1 MKHIHSTRKVF
12 MGTVGIVV
20 LSALSGC
27 QSAPE
32 GDQAT
37 SEQTE
42 AQNKFLVV
50 EQLTNGKY
58 VIVEEM
64 PTTGPS
70 RAIIKETDENGTVSE
85 RVMSEAEM
93 KELADQEYKKME
105 AGQSELNAE
114 PKSEGMGLAGTIL
127 AAAGGAL
134 LGNMIGNALM
144 NNKNVQ
150 RHQDMS
156 NRSNYH
162 RSASGMNNGAASN
175 TQKKSYFGNSASKS
189 TSSSSSFGG

>member
-1 MKHIHSTRKVF
+1 MKHFTSAKHIM
-12 MGTVGIVV
+12 MGTMGLVV

-32 GDQAT
+32 EQPATEQA
-37 SEQTE
+37 EG
-42 AQNKFLVV
+42 QNKFLVV
-50 EQLTNGKY
+50 EQLSSGKY

-70 RAIIKETDENGTVSE
+70 RAIIKETDENGTVHE

-114 PKSEGMGLAGTIL
+114 PKGEGMGLAGTIL

-150 RHQDMS
+150 RHQDAS
-156 NRSNYH
+156 NRSAYH
-162 RSASGMNNGAASN
+162 RSASGMNNSATSN
-175 TQKKSYFGNSASKS
+175 TQKKSYFGNSASRS

>member
-1 MKHIHSTRKVF
+1 MKHF
-12 MGTVGIVV
+12 MNANTIVTGTVGIAV

-32 GDQAT
+32 EKTAE
-37 SEQTE
+37 SK
-42 AQNKFLVV
+42 NKFLVV
-50 EQLTNGKY
+50 EQLSSGKY

-64 PTTGPS
+64 PTEGPS
-70 RAIIKETDENGTVSE
+70 HALIRSKDENGTVHE
-85 RVMSEAEM
+85 RVLTEAEM

-105 AGQSELNAE
+105 AGKSELNAE
-114 PKSEGMGLAGTIL
+114 PRSEGMGLAGTIL

-134 LGNMIGNALM
+134 LGNMIANSLM

-156 NRSNYH
+156 NRSAYH
-162 RSASGMNNGAASN
+162 RSSAGGSTSTTSS
-175 TQKKSYFGNSASKS
+175 TQKKSFFGNSASKS

>member
-1 MKHIHSTRKVF
+1 MKHIMNTNTVFLGAMSAVLLSTF
-12 MGTVGIVV
+12 
-20 LSALSGC
+20 SGC

-32 GDQAT
+32 EQA
-37 SEQTE
+37 SSQESVN
-42 AQNKFLVV
+42 QNKFLVV
-50 EQLTNGKY
+50 EQQPNGKY

-70 RAIIKETDENGTVSE
+70 RAIIRETDENGTVSE

-114 PKSEGMGLAGTIL
+114 PQGEGMGLAGTIL

-150 RHQDMS
+150 RHQDAS
-156 NRSNYH
+156 NRSAYH
-162 RSASGMNNGAASN
+162 RSSASGSNAATNS
-175 TQKKSYFGNSASKS
+175 QKKSFFGNSASRS